1 MAWRLP
7 PSALSACVFRPRER
21 VSGETPFVVK
31 PLYQCTVASGESLRG
46 QPAGG
51 GGLPQQIRRVS
62 QRTWRCNGRRVSGA
76 CPSESHVTCSLSSPR
91 RPLCCSSRRGSCGS
105 GTERRFRCTG
115 RDIGLP
121 RGASAARSPE
131 LLFGVSMSA
140 RSRRTPTWAARYG
153 APAPA
158 ARLVIHV
165 HLLWSCTVCRTLWT
179 TSSGQ
184 LSRM

>member
-1 MAWRLP
+1 M
-7 PSALSACVFRPRER
+7 
-21 VSGETPFVVK
+21 
-31 PLYQCTVASGESLRG
+31 
-46 QPAGG
+46 
-51 GGLPQQIRRVS
+51 
-62 QRTWRCNGRRVSGA
+62 
-76 CPSESHVTCSLSSPR
+76 TCSLSSHR
-91 RPLCCSSRRGSCGS
+91 RPLCFSSRRGSCGS
-105 GTERRFRCTG
+105 GTVRRLWCTG

-121 RGASAARSPE
+121 RGANAARSPE

-140 RSRRTPTWAARYG
+140 RRRRTPSWAARYG

-184 LSRM
+184 LSRMWPAIQQLPIAHPQVDVSRTRRSSEAAGQGHFCDEGRGQRGSTVIHSQLWITLWKDEENSVDTHVDSDVDAPSMHVSAGRCT